1 MSKRKLDSKYTRLVD
16 YINSNK
22 DSEYLFQL
30 LSRLKSRDTV
40 ESIIPDELNDGYAT
54 DYDFDVLISTIV
66 DIYNDNYELDEPKHA
81 YRLNDIDAVDGA
93 IYVTLVRGF
102 YYLSTYYAP
111 NNNPTQELTD
121 EQFQI
126 FLSRFTKFTAD
137 MFEAL
142 EV

>member
-30 LSRLKSRDTV
+30 LSRLKSRETV